1 MIIEDFTMLGTTVP
15 EPTKRDGRVFVCS
28 AGISRELGLIR
39 IYPLARRNIPRR
51 WNTYRVPLER
61 NPKDSRPESWK
72 IRGDRSDGAHEHIN
86 SAFEEVGKFTRAE
99 RKSVLSRYVVESIKE
114 ANERKLSLAILQPK
128 IGDLDFEHNPE
139 SPDSPELKL
148 FDVDRP
154 QPVGAKR
161 FPYIPRLHFKDESG
175 PHHLMIR
182 DWGCFE
188 WMRKH
193 PDRYKEL
200 PQCLN
205 LNDDSSLLVGNFN
218 QHRTSWLI
226 ISVLSGVRDCE
237 PTLFD
242 CRPHIPT

>member
-1 MIIEDFTMLGTTVP
+1 VIIEDFTMLGTTVP
-15 EPTKRDGRVFVCS
+15 EPTKSDGRVFVCS

-72 IRGDRSDGAHEHIN
+72 IRGDRSDGAHELIN
-86 SAFEEVGKFTRAE
+86 ASFEEVGKFSRAE

-128 IGDLDFEHNPE
+128 IGDLDFEYNPE
-139 SPDSPELKL
+139 SPDSPELRL

-154 QPVGAKR
+154 KPVGARR
-161 FPYIPRLHFKDESG
+161 FPYIPRLHFKDEAG

-205 LNDDSSLLVGNFN
+205 LNDDSSLLIGNFN

-226 ISVLSGVRDCE
+226 ISVLSGVRESE